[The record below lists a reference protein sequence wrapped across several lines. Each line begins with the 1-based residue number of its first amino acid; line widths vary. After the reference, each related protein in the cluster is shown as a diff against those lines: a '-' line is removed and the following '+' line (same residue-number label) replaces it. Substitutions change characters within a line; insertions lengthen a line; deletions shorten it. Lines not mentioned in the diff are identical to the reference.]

1 MKENTS
7 NNTFPFVVPCP
18 KDMKPLEQ
26 VMCMV
31 YLAQNCSLGELRKR
45 QGLIEQQIQSAHKR
59 CLSTDDLCAMQAN
72 VSAAVAYQS
81 FPDDNLWMSFIRS
94 N

>member
-1 MKENTS
+1 MKKSTS

-31 YLAQNCSLGELRKR
+31 YLAQNCSLSELRNR
-45 QGLIEQQIQSAHKR
+45 QVFDVSEKWD
-59 CLSTDDLCAMQAN
+59 ST
-72 VSAAVAYQS
+72 
-81 FPDDNLWMSFIRS
+81 P
-94 N
+94 